1 MLLRLTCDS
10 WEDTQ
15 AVVLLIL
22 VGTLR
27 KVLKRGVN
35 RQALFAERVE
45 DAIHIQHHERFHS
58 SCRCH
63 VPAGALGAR
72 RHGAPTSNARH
83 TNLLNRSGHLC

>member
-1 MLLRLTCDS
+1 MRLTCDS

-63 VPAGALGAR
+63 VPAGAQRCHPCCSVGFAAAYDHAVNR
-72 RHGAPTSNARH
+72 RYKV
-83 TNLLNRSGHLC
+83 L